1 MMIWTFFVFAIVML
15 MSKCSGLGLSY
26 NYYDETAQTY
36 CASRLSQPGFVFAI
50 RRDCEG
56 TAPTCNAL
64 CQQVKA
70 AALKTIDNQR
80 KNFGCFDAIHI
91 RKEHIQLAIDTSGRQ
106 PDAGK
111 ISQMTYGYGKG
122 GCSWTPNHCGPN
134 FCCC

>member
-80 KNFGCFDAIHI
+80 KKYDNLFDSF
-91 RKEHIQLAIDTSGRQ
+91 QL
-106 PDAGK
+106 P
-111 ISQMTYGYGKG
+111 
-122 GCSWTPNHCGPN
+122 P
-134 FCCC
+134 